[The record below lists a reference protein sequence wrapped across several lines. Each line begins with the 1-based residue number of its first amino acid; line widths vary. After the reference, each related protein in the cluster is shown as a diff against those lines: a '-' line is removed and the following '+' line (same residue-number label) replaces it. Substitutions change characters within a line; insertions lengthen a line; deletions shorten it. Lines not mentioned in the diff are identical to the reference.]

1 MIRQFEISLLCD
13 ACLKFLDH
21 FIVKLFDLAA
31 MDTDQMVMV
40 FAAIQ
45 FEDGIPP
52 LEVVSNDESSG
63 LKLSEYPVHGRK
75 ANFFTFADQC
85 LEDIFRA

>member
-1 MIRQFEISLLCD
+1 VIRQFEISLLCD
-13 ACLKFLDH
+13 AGLKFLDR

-40 FAAIQ
+40 VAAIQ
-45 FEDGIPP
+45 FEDGISP
-52 LEVVSNDESSG
+52 LEVVSNDESCG
-63 LKLSEYPVHGRK
+63 LKLSEYPVNGRK
-75 ANFFTFADQC
+75 ANFFSLADQC